1 MSRTSANLL
10 LLLTAMIWGSAF
22 VAQRTGMDHLG
33 PMAFTAA
40 RFLVGGLCVLP
51 LALVRMR
58 RAGAGMGRPGAL
70 DWFGMA
76 ATGGALFAGAALQ
89 QIGIGLTSVTNAG
102 FLTGLYVPLVP
113 LLGLLVLRRFPHP
126 VIWPAAAG
134 CLFGTWLLSG
144 AGTVAFSPGDWWV
157 IAGAVF
163 WAFHVLL
170 VGTMSARTGE
180 PTVVAAVQFLVCAA
194 LAGLV
199 AAVTETTA
207 LADLWAAWREI
218 AYAGVLS
225 VGLAFTF
232 QAVAQRWTAPPDAAI
247 ILSSE
252 MMFAALA
259 AVVFLA
265 ERPTPAELSG
275 CAVILACILAVQLM
289 PLRRTAPVP
298 AE

>member
-1 MSRTSANLL
+1 MSRTGANLL
-10 LLLTAMIWGSAF
+10 LLLTAVIWGSAF

-51 LALVRMR
+51 LAIGRLR
-58 RAGAGMGRPGAL
+58 RGAGMGRPGAMG
-70 DWFGMA
+70 WFAMA

-89 QIGIGLTSVTNAG
+89 QVGIGLTSVTNAA

-113 LLGLLVLRRFPHP
+113 LLGLFVLRRFPHP
-126 VIWPAAAG
+126 IVWPAAAG

-144 AGTVAFSPGDWWV
+144 AGTVALSQGDWWV
-157 IAGAVF
+157 IAGAGF
-163 WAFHVLL
+163 WAAHVLL
-170 VGTMSARTGE
+170 VGAVSTRTGE
-180 PTVVAAVQFLVCAA
+180 PTIVAAVQFLVCAA
-194 LAGLV
+194 LAGIF
-199 AAVTETTA
+199 AAATETTA
-207 LADLWAAWREI
+207 LADLRMAWREI

-232 QAVAQRWTAPPDAAI
+232 QAVAQRWTAPWDAAI

-252 MMFAALA
+252 MVFAALA
-259 AVVFLA
+259 GAVFLA
-265 ERPTPAELSG
+265 ERPTPVELSG
-275 CAVILACILAVQLM
+275 CAVILACILVVQVVPM
-289 PLRRTAPVP
+289 RRIAAVP